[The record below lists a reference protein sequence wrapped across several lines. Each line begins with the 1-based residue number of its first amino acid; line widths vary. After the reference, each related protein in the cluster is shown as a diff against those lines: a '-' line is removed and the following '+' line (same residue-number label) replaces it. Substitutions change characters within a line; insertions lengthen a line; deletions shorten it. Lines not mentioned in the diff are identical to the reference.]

1 MLNRFAAVEIL
12 KHERGEPTT
21 QQEENNKQQTD
32 FTQKLFQG
40 GKMHVALTANSFDFW
55 TFSWLDQQWGQFALS
70 WALGLTQFCE
80 TLNWPDMVESLLA
93 LRFYGESQNS

>member
-1 MLNRFAAVEIL
+1 MLNRFAAVEIF
-12 KHERGEPTT
+12 KQRGEPKT

-55 TFSWLDQQWGQFALS
+55 TFSWLDQQWGQFAL
-70 WALGLTQFCE
+70 GLT
-80 TLNWPDMVESLLA
+80 
-93 LRFYGESQNS
+93 R